1 MEKIKSEDIDM
12 LFSAILSLKNIDE
25 CYAFFTDVCTVK
37 ELKEMAS
44 RFTVACML
52 EEGKIYTEISQKTG
66 ASTATISRV
75 NKCLMYGSDGYK
87 KAIARINEE
96 KDANR

>member
-1 MEKIKSEDIDM
+1 MDKIKSEDIDM
-12 LFSAILSLKNIDE
+12 LFSAILSLKNVDE

-37 ELKEMAS
+37 ELKEIAS
-44 RFTVACML
+44 RFAVACML
-52 EEGKIYTEISQKTG
+52 EAGKIYTEISQKTG